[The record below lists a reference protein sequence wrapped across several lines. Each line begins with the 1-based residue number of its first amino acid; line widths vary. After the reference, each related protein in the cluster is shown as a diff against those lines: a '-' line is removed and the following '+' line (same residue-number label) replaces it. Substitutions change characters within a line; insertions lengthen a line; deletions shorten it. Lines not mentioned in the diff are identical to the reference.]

1 MEKNSEQTIIREA
14 RKRDVVSC
22 FFSLL
27 KEYPNEKI
35 GDIFKRVEKHPAP
48 RFYVTPEVARRHI
61 SIIAKKGKK
70 ALPLTNERKREM
82 YFDIYLNWQKDCAE
96 KGIEPMRLDGS
107 FGYFVNVY
115 NITENF
121 LEQQAP
127 SFYLDLETIKGLV
140 YRELRRK

>member
-1 MEKNSEQTIIREA
+1 MGKNSEQTIREA
-14 RKRDVVSC
+14 RKSDVVSC

-48 RFYVTPEVARRHI
+48 RFYVTVENARRFTAA
-61 SIIAKKGKK
+61 IAKNRK
-70 ALPLTNERKREM
+70 LQLVNRRKREM
-82 YFDIYLNWQKDCAE
+82 YFDVYRLWQEDCA
-96 KGIEPMRLDGS
+96 KKSIEPLRPRGS
-107 FGYFVNVY
+107 FKYFANTG

-121 LEQQAP
+121 LKRQAP
-127 SFYLDLETIKGLV
+127 SFYLALETIKEIV

>member
-1 MEKNSEQTIIREA
+1 MGKNSEQTIREA
-14 RKRDVVSC
+14 RKCDVVSC

-48 RFYVTPEVARRHI
+48 RFYITVENARRYTAA
-61 SIIAKKGKK
+61 IAKNKK
-70 ALPLTNERKREM
+70 LPLVNRRKREM
-82 YFDIYLNWQKDCAE
+82 YFYLYLLWRKECVK
-96 KGIEPMRLDGS
+96 KGIEPLRPGGS
-107 FGYFVNVY
+107 FKYFANTS

-121 LEQQAP
+121 LKQRAP
-127 SFYLDLETIKGLV
+127 SFYLDLETIKGIV

>member
-48 RFYVTPEVARRHI
+48 RFYVTVENARRFTAV
-61 SIIAKKGKK
+61 IAKDRK
-70 ALPLTNERKREM
+70 LPLVNRRKREM
-82 YFDIYLNWQKDCAE
+82 YFDIYRLWQKDCNK
-96 KGIEPMRLDGS
+96 KGIEPLRPGGS
-107 FGYFVNVY
+107 FKYFANTG
-115 NITENF
+115 NITEDF
-121 LEQQAP
+121 LERQAS
-127 SFYLDLETIKGLV
+127 SFYLDLETIKGIV